1 MKGKLRD
8 YILCLLFLLSVFAM
22 AALFL
27 LLPKEDFSQKE
38 KRYLEKAPELS
49 W

>member
-27 LLPKEDFSQKE
+27 LLPKEDFSRRRSDIW
-38 KRYLEKAPELS
+38 KRPRN
-49 W
+49 